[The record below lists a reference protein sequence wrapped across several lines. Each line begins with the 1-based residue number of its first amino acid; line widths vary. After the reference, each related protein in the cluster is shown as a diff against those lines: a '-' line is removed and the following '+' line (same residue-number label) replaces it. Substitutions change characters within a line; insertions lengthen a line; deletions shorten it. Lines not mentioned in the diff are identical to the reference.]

1 MLPGSAYH
9 SPHDRGKAVLYNT
22 VLGTLLLLGTC
33 SAPGAA
39 SIGGAVVVGDTV
51 GDVTAGE

>member
-22 VLGTLLLLGTC
+22 VLGALLLLGTC

-51 GDVTAGE
+51 GAVTAGE